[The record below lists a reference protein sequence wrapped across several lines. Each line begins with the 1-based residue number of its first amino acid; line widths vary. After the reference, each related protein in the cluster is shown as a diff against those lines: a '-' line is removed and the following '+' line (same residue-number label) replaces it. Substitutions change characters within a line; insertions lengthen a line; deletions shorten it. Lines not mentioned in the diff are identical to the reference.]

1 MLIIIFFWLI
11 GSIVFD
17 ELKKMRRQL
26 TPAQEKRNEYMGNI
40 IGYGIAIYIFLYA
53 FANSPHLF

>member
-11 GSIVFD
+11 GSIVFG
-17 ELKKMRRQL
+17 ELKKMQRQL

-40 IGYGIAIYIFLYA
+40 IGYGVAIFIFLYA
-53 FANSPHLF
+53 MVNSPI